1 MANDIFMTPTSYTL
15 FDTSLGQC
23 GIAWKAVGDSDTDLR
38 VVFFQLPEATNEAA
52 EARIAHKSGAGKSLK
67 LPAPIVQIVERVR
80 KHLDGE
86 IQDFRDIPVDL
97 SGMDTFALQVYEI
110 SREIPPGRITTYGEL
125 AARLGNPGAA
135 RAVGRALGDNPIP
148 LIIPCHRILA
158 AGSKTGGFSAHGG
171 RATKTKLLSIEGV
184 AIEPP
189 LFP

>member
-1 MANDIFMTPTSYTL
+1 MPWLAPMNRAYTL

-23 GIAWKAVGDSDTDLR
+23 GIAWKTGGDSGTDLR
-38 VVFFQLPEATNEAA
+38 VVFFQLPEATREVA
-52 EARIAHKSGAGKSLK
+52 EARIAHKSGAGKSFL
-67 LPAPIVQIVERVR
+67 LPAPMVEIIARVR

-97 SGMDTFALQVYEI
+97 SGIDTFARQVYEI
-110 SREIPPGRITTYGEL
+110 SREIPAGRILTYGEL
-125 AARLGNPGAA
+125 ARKLGNPGAA

-158 AGSKTGGFSAHGG
+158 AGGKTGGFSAHGG
-171 RATKTKLLSIEGV
+171 RATKTKLLSIEGL

-189 LFP
+189 LYP